1 MFVDVEALCSL
12 EHIFPIAACISWML
26 SGGATV
32 KRRDD
37 EDGTMDWKVLLSL
50 YSSSSTTPIPCT
62 EGENCAATVAGGAAL
77 STDLAYLLRCSPMGG
92 ISSNRST
99 RSSQGQRSA
108 GLTLKVS
115 EASKKAPLFA
125 VFA

>member
-12 EHIFPIAACISWML
+12 EHIFPIAACISWIL
-26 SGGATV
+26 SARATV

-37 EDGTMDWKVLLSL
+37 EDGSMDWKVLLSL
-50 YSSSSTTPIPCT
+50 YSSSSTTPLPCT
-62 EGENCAATVAGGAAL
+62 EGENCAATVEGCDAV

-92 ISSNRST
+92 ISNNRST

-108 GLTLKVS
+108 GLVLKVS
-115 EASKKAPLFA
+115 ETSKKAPLFA